1 MKRGEVWTAAGGK
14 DNRRKRPLVIVQD
27 DRFDNPQSIT
37 ICSFTTNP
45 AEAPLFPLV
54 VEPDA
59 ENGIRAVC
67 RLAVDKITTVP
78 KSKLHAKIGC
88 LADPD
93 MVRRNRAMLVFLG
106 IAAPAHR

>member
-1 MKRGEVWTAAGGK
+1 MEAGGK
-14 DNRRKRPLVIVQD
+14 DNRRKRPLLIVRD
-27 DRFDNPQSIT
+27 DRFDNPKSIT

-67 RLAVDKITTVP
+67 RLTVDKITTVP
-78 KSKLHAKIGC
+78 KSKLHTKIGC

-93 MVRRNRAMLVFLG
+93 IVRRNRAMVVLL
-106 IAAPAHR
+106 A